1 MGQPSAILELLV
13 ENGKQILNKELQ
25 LREGRRKVLQ
35 FDDQESLSRRNI
47 EVDFKRIKIL
57 EGS

>member
-13 ENGKQILNKELQ
+13 ENGKQIVNKELQ

-35 FDDQESLSRRNI
+35 FDDQASFSRRNI
-47 EVDFKRIKIL
+47 EADIKRIKIL